1 MVGEW
6 MKAYSNILH
15 KMRLAVTALLLSS
28 SSASFSCFPSSSPLV
43 LLPSTSFLSLVV
55 VLRVVAC
62 PIRHSIRMLNSG
74 MLTSV
79 RPAPSALGPVHSSR
93 SSNCSVFLMLGT
105 AMRTKDVKSSLVCG
119 VYDSKEAEKEVTI
132 VVYSSS
138 PPFMTIAQTANKQG
152 GDGSGRST
160 HLGLQ
165 RAVSVRE
172 Y

>member
-1 MVGEW
+1 
-6 MKAYSNILH
+6 
-15 KMRLAVTALLLSS
+15 
-28 SSASFSCFPSSSPLV
+28 
-43 LLPSTSFLSLVV
+43 
-55 VLRVVAC
+55 
-62 PIRHSIRMLNSG
+62 

-105 AMRTKDVKSSLVCG
+105 AMKTKDVKSSLVCG
-119 VYDSKEAEKEVTI
+119 VNGSKEAEKEVAI
-132 VVYSSS
+132 VAVYSSS
-138 PPFMTIAQTANKQG
+138 SPLMTIAQTANKQG

-172 Y
+172 C